1 MQYGALIL
9 ADQQL
14 VLAKAIDGAVLLDQ
28 QLNKLLDLFDFYVE
42 RYPADTPTTQLELT
56 DLSVSIKELGTIP
69 RLIALNLAAWRH
81 GTPPV
86 LSREGFEQHALSE
99 FELHLFALHTFF
111 QRKGLDTSGYSPVL
125 VNDSMAAL
133 RLANKLLCPA

>member
-1 MQYGALIL
+1 MELTL

-42 RYPADTPTTQLELT
+42 RYPADTPSERLELT
-56 DLSVSIKELGTIP
+56 DLSVSIKELGTLP
-69 RLIALNLAAWRH
+69 RVVALNLHAWRH

-86 LSREGFEQHALSE
+86 LSRQGFEEHALGE
-99 FELHLFALHTFF
+99 LELHLFALHSFF
-111 QRKGLDTSGYSPVL
+111 ERKGLDTSAYSPIL
-125 VNDSMAAL
+125 VNDSMDAL